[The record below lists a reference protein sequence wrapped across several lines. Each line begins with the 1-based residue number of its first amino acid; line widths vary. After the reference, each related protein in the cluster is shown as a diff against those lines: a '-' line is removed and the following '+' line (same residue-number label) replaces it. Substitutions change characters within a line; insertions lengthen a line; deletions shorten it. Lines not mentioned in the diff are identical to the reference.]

1 MLDRMESLRTD
12 RRFIED
18 ALVHPDTRFLL
29 YAGPD
34 ALLHP
39 VDHPIAPLLLTGKRL
54 AELGIRA
61 PEHAP
66 VFLGVEEDVPHFAMD
81 LASVPEEVRNGLAE
95 PGRWEALFAI
105 QEPVDESAWSMLA
118 QARALLT
125 WNERTSHCPRC
136 GSPTE
141 SRNAGSLRV
150 CSDPNCM
157 APQFPRTDS
166 AVIVRITHQD
176 RCLLARQPSFR
187 SGLQSVLAGFLEPGE
202 SLEDTVIRE
211 VGEEV
216 GLELRNLQYFG
227 SQPWPF
233 PMTLMVGFTAESVGE
248 EIHCDPAEIESASW
262 YTRQEVRR
270 QMETGGLI
278 LPSRKSLSRQLIE
291 DWLHAD

>member
-12 RRFIED
+12 RHFIED
-18 ALVHPDTRFLL
+18 ALVHRDTRFLL

-39 VDHPIAPLLLTGKRL
+39 VNQPIAPLLLTGERI
-54 AELGIRA
+54 AELGIVA
-61 PEHAP
+61 QEHAP
-66 VFLGVEEDVPHFAMD
+66 VFLGVEGNIPHFAMD
-81 LASVPEEVRNGLAE
+81 LSSVSAEARDALAA
-95 PGRWEALFAI
+95 PGRWHALFAI
-105 QEPVDESAWSMLA
+105 QEPVAENAWSMLA

-125 WNERTSHCPRC
+125 WNERTSHCPAC

-150 CSDPNCM
+150 CSNPGCET
-157 APQFPRTDS
+157 PHFPRTDT
-166 AVIVRITHQD
+166 AVIVRVTHQD

-187 SGLQSVLAGFLEPGE
+187 TRLQSVLAGFLEPGE

-216 GLELRNLQYFG
+216 GLELRNLRYFG

-233 PMTLMVGFTAESVGE
+233 PMTLMVGFTAESTRE
-248 EIHCDPAEIESASW
+248 EIHCDLTEIESASW
-262 YTRQEVRR
+262 YTREEVQR
-270 QMETGGLI
+270 QMEAGEMI
-278 LPSRKSLSRQLIE
+278 LPSRKSLSRQLI
-291 DWLHAD
+291 DSWLHAD